1 MSRPPAT
8 KEEIDALPNILDVV
22 EQISSYENQLVLP
35 SVGQI
40 PPSVF
45 HDEGRYSYVADKN
58 NKNIVRL
65 MPFSQSPFRFYR
77 GQSRYYEH
85 CVPSLYRPDNLE
97 EFSQEDN
104 IIASRLKT
112 SEFILL
118 LYSHPIY
125 SYLCQN
131 ISGNPIAMAQHYGF
145 PTEYL
150 DITNSKWVAA
160 FFASTAYN
168 WETDTYYPVGREFGF
183 GVMYISK
190 EYKPGNLP
198 EPFFIKNGVIG
209 YQYFDRP
216 TKQSSFGF
224 VMSGDEDFNDCEYFD
239 KVFFRH
245 DIEASKIVFDMSY
258 QQRRFIPRDTLSKL
272 ARTIQNSKE
281 VTKRAIQL
289 CQQLFY
295 PYEETGFFEDI
306 VKKKGWAIRDSDK
319 PIAEFPAEE
328 LDREWKQWMEYG
340 KADIEARTLPVFP
353 IAEIKVPKQ

>member
-1 MSRPPAT
+1 MSKAPKT
-8 KEEIDALPNILDVV
+8 KEEIEALPTILDVV

-40 PPSVF
+40 PTSVF
-45 HDEGRYSYVADKN
+45 YDEGKYSYVSDKN
-58 NKNIVRL
+58 NRNIVRL
-65 MPFSQSPFRFYR
+65 MPLSQSPFRFYR
-77 GQSRYYEH
+77 GQSYYYEH
-85 CVPSLYRPDNLE
+85 CIPSLYRANQLD
-97 EFSQEDN
+97 EFSIEEN
-104 IIASRLKT
+104 IIANRIKT

-118 LYSHPIY
+118 LRSHPIY

-131 ISGNPIAMAQHYGF
+131 ISGNPIALAQHYGF
-145 PTEYL
+145 ATEYL

-160 FFASTAYN
+160 FFASTAYDR
-168 WETDTYYPVGREFGF
+168 ETDTYYPVGREYGF

-190 EYKPGNLP
+190 DYNPSNLP
-198 EPFFIKNGVIG
+198 ESFFAKNGVIG

-224 VMSGDEDFNDCEYFD
+224 AMSEYEDFNDYEYFD

-245 DIEASKIVFDMSY
+245 DIDASKIVFDMSF

-281 VTKRAIQL
+281 VTKRAIKL

-295 PYEETGFFEDI
+295 PYEDIGFFEDK
-306 VKKKGWAIRDSDK
+306 VKKKGWTIRESDI
-319 PIAEFPAEE
+319 PIVEYPTEV
-328 LDREWKQWMEYG
+328 LDREWKQWIDYG
-340 KADIEARTLPVFP
+340 KSDIEARTLPVVP
-353 IAEIKVPKQ
+353 IIEINVPN